1 VGVRGG
7 VEEELAARAGVPF
20 RAIESGQVRGM
31 ALWVAAR
38 NLLKA
43 GRGVAQAGRL
53 IAEFQPDV
61 VFVTGGFVAG
71 PVALAAWRAHVPV
84 FIYLPDMEPG
94 LTVRRTSRFAR
105 RVGVTLP
112 EVARWFPDKAVV
124 TGYPV
129 RQEILALAGQRD
141 LARQRLGLAAE
152 LPVLLVFGGSR
163 GARSINQALA
173 GALPELLPHCQ
184 IVHIS
189 GTLDWPAVEARA
201 HSLPRE
207 LRPRYHAYAY
217 LHDEMPLA
225 LAAADLVVARAGAST
240 LGEFPALGLPS
251 ILAPL
256 PHSGQHQ
263 EVNADALARHGAAIK
278 LPDSQLAA
286 QLTPTVLHLLQNR
299 TELAAMSQAAQALAQ
314 PAAAATI
321 AQELRRLAQHQD
333 FGSGRTS

>member
-7 VEEELAARAGVPF
+7 VEEELASRAGVPF

-43 GRGVAQAGRL
+43 GRGVIQAGRL

-71 PVALAAWRAHVPV
+71 PVALAAWRAQVPV

-105 RVGVTLP
+105 RVGVTFP

-141 LARQRLGLAAE
+141 LARQRLGLAE
-152 LPVLLVFGGSR
+152 GLPVLLVFGGSR

-173 GALPELLPHCQ
+173 GALPDLLPHCQ
-184 IVHIS
+184 IVHVS
-189 GTLDWPAVEARA
+189 GTLDWPQVEART
-201 HSLPRE
+201 HSLPDE

-225 LAAADLVVARAGAST
+225 LGAADLVVARAGAST

-263 EVNADALARHGAAIK
+263 EINADALARHGAAIK

-286 QLTPTVLHLLQNR
+286 QLAPTVLRLLQNR
-299 TELAAMSQAAQALAQ
+299 TELVAMSQAAQALAQ

-333 FGSGRTS
+333 FGSSRTP